1 MQTVG
6 RVVRSKNLRW
16 IGREAGS
23 GARQCLDE
31 LFESRTQ
38 PRREA
43 RDHRGVAEAI
53 RCGWADVGVC
63 VRIVSEE
70 AGLEFLSVRDETYD
84 VCFPTASTS
93 DPRIAALIEAVR
105 SESYRQVLGELPGYD
120 TDEAGQLETIT

>member
-1 MQTVG
+1 VIKSVG
-6 RVVRSKNLRW
+6 GALRKKLRW
-16 IGREAGS
+16 VGREAGS

-31 LFESRTQ
+31 LLEYRDK

-63 VRIVSEE
+63 VRLVSED

-84 VCFPTASTS
+84 LCFASAATG
-93 DPRIAALIEAVR
+93 DRRIQALVAAVR
-105 SESYRQVLGELPGYD
+105 SESYRRMLGELPGYD
-120 TDEAGQLETIT
+120 ARQAGELEEVR